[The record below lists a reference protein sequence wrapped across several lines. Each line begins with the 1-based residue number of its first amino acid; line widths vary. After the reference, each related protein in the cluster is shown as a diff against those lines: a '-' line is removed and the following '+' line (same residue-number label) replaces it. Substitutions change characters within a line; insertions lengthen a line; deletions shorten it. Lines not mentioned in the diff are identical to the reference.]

1 MKSVSPIGSKTMTEK
16 TFRGTTSRT
25 RIKKLDIAERLN
37 LAKKE
42 AILERKMD
50 QLNEDILNHSKQE
63 TIDKTM
69 KFLKKLPGI
78 SGNDPKENL
87 KRSFSTS
94 TVGNTSFPT
103 PSPVDNRNDRELFD
117 ESLLGKD
124 VVGSDPISI
133 LILIP
138 LLILLATINHLDCTT

>member
-1 MKSVSPIGSKTMTEK
+1 MKSVPVPIGSKTMSEK
-16 TFRGTTSRT
+16 PFRGTISRT

-37 LAKKE
+37 LAKQE

-50 QLNEDILNHSKQE
+50 QLNEDIMNHSKQE

-78 SGNDPKENL
+78 LGNEPNENL

-94 TVGNTSFPT
+94 AVGNSSFLTSN
-103 PSPVDNRNDRELFD
+103 PVDNRTDLEPFD
-117 ESLLGKD
+117 ESLLGKF
-124 VVGSDPISI
+124 VVGSYSY
-133 LILIP
+133 
-138 LLILLATINHLDCTT
+138 